1 MTCNH
6 NRCDSQNTM
15 CLDCGATRRNLSSPE
30 ETAVRWSPW
39 SPPPMGLDLQSIRRF
54 FLERAED
61 LTGVSGTGIIA
72 IGVRLPTGRCV
83 MEWTGKI
90 EQSIVIWSSVEKM
103 LEVVTHQGRNDT
115 KLRWLDW
122 EVD

>member
-6 NRCDSQNTM
+6 NRCDQQNTM
-15 CLDCGATRRNLSSPE
+15 CLDCGATREDLFPE
-30 ETAVRWSPW
+30 PFRWGPW
-39 SPPPMGLDLQSIRRF
+39 SPPPPPLDLQSIHRF
-54 FLERAED
+54 FLERTED

-72 IGVRLPTGRCV
+72 VGVRLPTGRCV

-103 LEVVTHQGRNDT
+103 LEVVTHQGVSQT
-115 KLRWLDW
+115 KLRWLDLG
-122 EVD
+122 VD